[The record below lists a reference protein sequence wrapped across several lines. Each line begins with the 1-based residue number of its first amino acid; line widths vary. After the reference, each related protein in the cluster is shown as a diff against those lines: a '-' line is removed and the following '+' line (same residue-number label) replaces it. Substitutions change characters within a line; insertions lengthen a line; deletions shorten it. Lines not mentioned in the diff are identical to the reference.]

1 MKTKVSLKDVANKVG
16 VSTALV
22 SYVLN
27 NKMQGRISKEMAV
40 RIREA
45 AEELNYRPNQVA
57 RSLKMARTSSIGLL
71 LADISN
77 PFSAQIAR
85 IVENEANRHG
95 YTVIIGSSDE
105 NADKTRSLIQLF
117 LNRQLDG
124 LILLLPEHTEDQI
137 EMLQKHQVPFVLLDR
152 YFSQY
157 QTNVVALDN
166 AAASATAIR
175 HLMEQGHSSIGVVS
189 YQTELEHLQDRLQ
202 GAIDLMDDKS
212 LVGEIRIDHIDEDVA
227 ASIDR
232 FMNNENPV
240 DALFF
245 TSNLLTISGLKHLNK
260 LGVKVPDELAVVGFD
275 KTDAF
280 ELFYTTV
287 SYINQPLTELGEN
300 AVRLLLKTID
310 DKDHLEQL
318 KLDANLVILQSSK

>member
-27 NKMQGRISKEMAV
+27 NKMQGRISKEMAA

-57 RSLKMARTSSIGLL
+57 RSLKMARTSTIGLL

-85 IVENEANRHG
+85 TVENEANRHG

-124 LILLLPEHTEDQI
+124 IILLLPEHTEDQI

-152 YFSQY
+152 YFPQY
-157 QTNVVALDN
+157 NTNVVALDN
-166 AAASATAIR
+166 VAASASAIN
-175 HLMEQGHSSIGVVS
+175 HLKEQGHSRIGVIS
-189 YQTELEHLQDRLQ
+189 YKTDLEHLHDRLR
-202 GAIDLMDDKS
+202 GALELMDDKAM
-212 LVGEIRIDHIDEDVA
+212 VGEIRIDHIDDDVA
-227 ASIDR
+227 SSIDW
-232 FMNNENPV
+232 FLDKSNPV
-240 DALFF
+240 DAIFF
-245 TSNLLTISGLKHLNK
+245 TSNLLTIAGLKHLNK

-287 SYINQPLTELGEN
+287 SYVNQPLTELGEN
-300 AVRLLLKTID
+300 AVQLLLKTID
-310 DKDHLEQL
+310 DKDYKEQIQLEA
-318 KLDANLVILQSSK
+318 DLVILHSSK